1 MYEENS
7 TKERPNYYAIIPAN
21 VRYDEE
27 ITSNAKLLYAEI
39 TALCNEKGYCWA
51 TNEYFSKLYKVSK
64 TSISKWISQLEKKGY
79 IQTEIIYK
87 EGSKQIANRYIKITN
102 TPIEEKLNTYLTKVK
117 DPIEEKLNT
126 PIEEKLKENNKYINN
141 TINNKYELKEIYKER
156 FLKFYELYPK
166 KVKKKDTEKWFLKN
180 KPDEELFNK
189 IIEGLEKHLKSKQ
202 WKDKQFIPYPTTWLN
217 GERWN
222 DEVEIEETEE
232 ERLKR
237 LEKEIEEAKKR
248 GEW

>member
-1 MYEENS
+1 MEENS

-21 VRYDEE
+21 VRYDKEL
-27 ITSNAKLLYAEI
+27 TPNAKLLYAEI
-39 TALCNEKGYCWA
+39 TALANEKGYCWA
-51 TNEYFSKLYKVSK
+51 SNDYFANLYKVSK
-64 TSISKWISQLEKKGY
+64 FTVSKWISQLDKKNY
-79 IQTEIIYK
+79 INTEIIYK
-87 EGSKQIANRYIKITN
+87 KGTKQVENRYIRIQKDPINEISNRYCQNEQDPIVEISN
-102 TPIEEKLNTYLTKVK
+102 TPIDKISK
-117 DPIEEKLNT
+117 D
-126 PIEEKLKENNKYINN
+126 NNKYINN

-156 FLKFYELYPK
+156 FFQFYELYPR

-180 KPDEELFNK
+180 KPNEELFNK

-202 WKDKQFIPYPTTWLN
+202 WKDKQYIPYPTTWLN

-232 ERLKR
+232 ERIKR